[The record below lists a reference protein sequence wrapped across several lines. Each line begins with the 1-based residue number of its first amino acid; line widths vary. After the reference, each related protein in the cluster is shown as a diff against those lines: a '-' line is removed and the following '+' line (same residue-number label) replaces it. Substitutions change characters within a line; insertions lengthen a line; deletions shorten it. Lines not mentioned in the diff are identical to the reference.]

1 MKRASVLLLGLV
13 AKLCSDDQLHISALN
28 VHECSLLLS
37 SKVIFVANLAS
48 SPCIDDACIVR

>member
-37 SKVIFVANLAS
+37 SKVIFVAKLAS
-48 SPCIDDACIVR
+48 SAGTDDASIAR